1 MLNLKKLFTLLVM
14 VVFALVSGCSTLS
27 DPSDDAKK
35 LSAEPSTTISST
47 QYYDRTQSPTK
58 SSDPAK
64 LVEKKPVQTI
74 DAHDELVFDDLW
86 DRIRAGFAMSDHE
99 TMHETT
105 ANRLEWFAN
114 HPDFMNRIA
123 ERARPYLHYIVEQ
136 IEARGLPMELALLP
150 IIESSYEPFALSSSQ
165 AAGIWQFIP
174 GTGRVFGLDQN
185 WWYDGRRDII
195 ASTDAALSYLEK
207 LYNDFN
213 DWELALAAYNAGEG
227 TVGRSVRRNAAEGLP
242 TDFWSLELPNE
253 TQNYVPKLLAV
264 SHLVKFAERYELNL
278 MAISNEPYLTV
289 VDVGSQIDLT
299 LAAQLADISVDK
311 IYQLNPGFNRWATA
325 PEGPH
330 QLALP
335 LERAPIFK
343 RALAALPANE
353 RIQWASHE
361 VTSGE
366 SLGVIANRYNT
377 TVSAIKDTNELSST
391 LIRVGQQLLIP
402 VSGEK
407 ANTRISNA
415 APEGKKITYTVQ
427 AGDSWWNI
435 ARSHNVD
442 VDQLARWNDK
452 QPLDM
457 LHTGEALVIWLNR
470 DQASDSLNGLRV
482 VNYTIRNGDSL
493 WKISRRFNVSMSNVR
508 EWNNLTERSML
519 HPGQQLTLYVDP
531 ALRLSQL

>member
-1 MLNLKKLFTLLVM
+1 MLNSKKLFTPLLAVLFM
-14 VVFALVSGCSTLS
+14 LVSGCSTLGNQ
-27 DPSDDAKK
+27 SDDAKK
-35 LSAEPSTTISST
+35 ISTESSKI
-47 QYYDRTQSPTK
+47 SPTRHYNRAK
-58 SSDPAK
+58 SPKKPADLPEVVDK
-64 LVEKKPVQTI
+64 HPVQTT
-74 DAHDELVFDDLW
+74 DDQTELVFEDLW

-105 ANRLEWFAN
+105 VNRLEWFAN

-123 ERARPYLHYIVEQ
+123 ERASPYLYYIVDQ

-227 TVGRSVRRNAAEGLP
+227 TVGRSIRRNEESGLP

-264 SHLVKFAERYELNL
+264 SHLLKFSERYELNL

-289 VDVGSQIDLT
+289 VDVGSQIDLA
-299 LAAQLADISVDK
+299 LAARLAEISVDE

-335 LERAPIFK
+335 LEKAPIFE

-353 RIQWASHE
+353 RVQWARHE

-366 SLGVIANRYNT
+366 SLGLIANRYNT
-377 TVSAIKDTNELSST
+377 TVKALKDTNELSGN

-402 VSGEK
+402 VSGES
-407 ANTRISNA
+407 ANTSTSSS
-415 APEGKKITYTVQ
+415 APEGKKITYTVK

-435 ARSHNVD
+435 ARGHNVE
-442 VDQLARWNDK
+442 VDQLAKWNDK
-452 QPLDM
+452 KPLDM
-457 LHTGEALVIWLNR
+457 LHPGEALVIWLTGNE
-470 DQASDSLNGLRV
+470 SNEGLNGLHT
-482 VNYTIRNGDSL
+482 VNYTIRDGDSL
-493 WKISRRFNVSMSNVR
+493 WKISRRFNVSVANVR
-508 EWNNLTERSML
+508 EWNNLTERSLL

-531 ALRLSQL
+531 ALQLSQI